1 MAFTVPVRGVLWFF
15 VSVSVLV
22 LLFDWL
28 WFVVGIQPRLKEKKK
43 RFAPKLMKTMMGEE
57 I

>member
-28 WFVVGIQPRLKEKKK
+28 WFVVGIQPRLKKKK

>member
-22 LLFDWL
+22 ILFDWL